1 MTDLGDA
8 AEAVVRA
15 CEAELRA
22 SSIEPV
28 RRTPESVRS
37 FLDAGEDVVAYEI
50 LCDNLYE
57 GDVQVPRRLLL
68 ALSDTVD
75 RAGVDPGR
83 LARLFG

>member
-8 AEAVVRA
+8 VDAVVRA

-22 SSIEPV
+22 SSIAPV
-28 RRTPESVRS
+28 SRTPESVRS
-37 FLDAGEDVVAYEI
+37 LLDAGEDVVAYEI

-57 GDVQVPRRLLL
+57 DDVQVPRPVLV
-68 ALSDTVD
+68 ALSDAVD

-83 LARLFG
+83 LAALFD